1 MDELWQGWRLRL
13 MKLDLENIVTE
24 LESSEPLEVLCNFSI
39 TQYFHFPSPPEN
51 PYIWYQ
57 SLRSFP
63 APAVKP

>member
-1 MDELWQGWRLRL
+1 

-57 SLRSFP
+57 SLLSFP